1 MWEHAAAALMLLFE
15 PARLAALF
23 AGLLAGMLFG
33 MLPGLGGVATV
44 SILLPF
50 IYTFDTLTAMAMLL
64 GAISVVYT
72 SDTITSVMVGAPGSP
87 ASAPTAIEGYALA
100 KEGKAA
106 QALTVGFLAS
116 CLGGIVGAIVLT
128 FAIPIAGPLVLLMG
142 TPELFM
148 FAVVGLY
155 YASSLIGG
163 NLAKGLLAGCLGV
176 ALGTIGPA
184 PAAAEFRFTF
194 GQAYLLDGVSL
205 VIVALGLFGIVEAL
219 AMLAQGGGIAGSR
232 TVLVEWKSGVT
243 AFWRNRW
250 LVLRGALIGVLGGLV
265 PAVGANASTWVAYA
279 HAVRTTKD
287 KSRFGKGEIRGIAG
301 AESANNATIISDLVP
316 TMLFSV
322 PGGPAAAVFLGALYS
337 FGFYPGPLFVR
348 DHPDVMFLVVWSVAL
363 ASVAGTLLCFAVS
376 PYIARLTQVRFALI
390 AAPLILVMVLGSFQ
404 ATNTIG
410 DMIVLCTLG
419 MLGWMMK
426 QGGWPRAPVLVGFVL
441 AGPMEQY
448 FWLTEQLHGWR
459 FLARPGVIAVGLLIV
474 LPMLWR
480 LAKFIRATQAERAQA
495 RAQRAGFGDETA
507 PVAADDAEART
518 IATGRVSTVLSMILL
533 IVFAVGL
540 TQALGFARDARLL
553 PMIAIVP
560 GLGLAILAT
569 ATDLMRRHWF
579 RRIAGSRSGRIV
591 ASELRQFLY
600 LVAYA
605 VCIFL
610 VGFKVATPFYLLWVL
625 LSAARMRLHW
635 AIAYAA
641 VVLAAAWAL
650 ADLMRLALPPGLLTG
665 LT

>member
-1 MWEHAAAALMLLFE
+1 MWESAAAALVLLFE

-50 IYTFDTLTAMAMLL
+50 IYAFDTLTAMAMLL

-100 KEGKAA
+100 KQGKAA
-106 QALTVGFLAS
+106 EALTVGFLSS
-116 CLGGIVGAIVLT
+116 CVGGIVGAIVLT
-128 FAIPIAGPLVLLMG
+128 FAIPVAGPLVLFLG

-176 ALGTIGPA
+176 ALGMIGPA

-194 GQAYLLDGVSL
+194 GQAYLLDGLSL
-205 VIVALGLFGIVEAL
+205 VIVALGMFGIVEAL

-232 TVLVEWKSGVT
+232 TVLVEWRSGVV

-250 LVLRGALIGVLGGLV
+250 LVLRGALIGVLGGMV

-287 KSRFGKGEIRGIAG
+287 KSRFGKGEIRGVAC
-301 AESANNATIISDLVP
+301 AESANNSTIISDLVP

-322 PGGPAAAVFLGALYS
+322 PGGPAAAVFLGALYG

-363 ASVAGTLLCFAVS
+363 ASVAGTLLCFAIS
-376 PYIARLTQVRFALI
+376 PFIARLTQIRFALI

-410 DMIVLCTLG
+410 DMIVLCALG

-448 FWLTEQLHGWR
+448 FWLTEQLHGWA

-507 PVAADDAEART
+507 PAAADDVEGRA
-518 IATGRVSTVLSMILL
+518 IATGRVSTVLSMVLL
-533 IVFAVGL
+533 VAFAVGFV
-540 TQALGFARDARLL
+540 QALGLARDARLL
-553 PMIAIVP
+553 PMIAIAP
-560 GLGLAILAT
+560 GLALALLVT
-569 ATDLMRRHWF
+569 VTDLMRRHWL
-579 RRIAGSRSGRIV
+579 RPLLGSQSGRIV

-600 LVAYA
+600 LIAFA
-605 VCIFL
+605 VGIFL
-610 VGFKVATPFYLLWVL
+610 VGFKVAAAFYLLWVL

-635 AIAYAA
+635 AAAYAA
-641 VVLAAAWAL
+641 VVVAAAWTL
-650 ADLMRLALPPGLLTG
+650 ADVMRLSLPPGLLTG